1 MKTISYEVQ
10 DQIGVITI
18 DNPPLNLLSKQV
30 TDELLEAVGDIENN
44 LPRALLIRSSGPAF
58 CAGADVSRFQGMSPQ
73 EINSELEGFLSLI
86 QRIEEMPIP
95 TLAAV
100 HGVCA
105 AGGLELAL
113 AFDVILASERA
124 KFAQS
129 EAIIGAIPFGGGA
142 QRLAERAGAA
152 KAKEI
157 YYNTGFFS
165 SRNFEQW
172 GIVNKVVTD
181 DQLESSA
188 FEEASRLSNGP
199 TRAYAFTKQIVNSYV
214 ENGKTTADKLTLEL
228 GAHIFETGDF
238 RNGVIS
244 LLKEGPGKAVFEGI

>member
-1 MKTISYEVQ
+1 MKSISYEVQ
-10 DQIGVITI
+10 EQLGVITI

-30 TDELLEAVGDIENN
+30 TDELLVAVDGIERDM
-44 LPRALLIRSSGPAF
+44 PRALLIRSSGPVF
-58 CAGADVSRFQGMSPQ
+58 CGGADVSRFQGMSPQ

-86 QRIEEMPIP
+86 KRIEEMPIP

-100 HGVCA
+100 QGVCA

-113 AFDVILASERA
+113 AFDVILAGESA

-142 QRLAERAGAA
+142 QRLAERAGPS

-157 YYNTGFFS
+157 YYGTGFFS
-165 SRNFEQW
+165 SRSFEQW
-172 GIVNKVVTD
+172 GIVNRVLAD
-181 DQLESSA
+181 DQLESTA
-188 FEEASRLSNGP
+188 FEEAGRLSNGP
-199 TRAYAFTKQIVNSYV
+199 TKAYAYAKQIVNTYV
-214 ENGKTTADKLTLEL
+214 ETGKPASDEVTLEL
-228 GAHIFETGDF
+228 GIQTFETSDF